1 LPSLIYVNSPYDS
14 DVARG
19 ADVITFLV
27 AGHDTTAY
35 TLSWILIE
43 VARHPIVL
51 TKLQQE
57 LDDIV
62 RNGFGFTPSTL
73 GNLEYLNM
81 VIKEGMRLWP
91 VAALGSI
98 REPLV
103 DIAYKGKVIPKGN
116 FGKQLQQTRLAKWI
130 TY

>member
-1 LPSLIYVNSPYDS
+1 MIYVNSPYDS

-62 RNGFGFTPSTL
+62 RNGFWFTPSTL

-91 VAALGSI
+91 VGTFI
-98 REPLV
+98 RESLV

-116 FGKQLQQTRLAKWI
+116 FRKQLQQTRLLKCI